1 MNQYQKISS
10 LFRQLADAFADLG
23 GGAATSGESAPDNGS
38 ADITIAGVTTKAAE
52 CRSFTKR
59 NGQTGYMT
67 KINVKMANKV
77 NGSFFANCIAWT
89 DKPEY
94 QFFAD
99 EVVEFVG
106 HFEQNNRGYW
116 DFIISKDGNLKPK
129 THGAESSGSSK
140 NNETD
145 DDDEPF

>member
-59 NGQTGYMT
+59 N
-67 KINVKMANKV
+67 
-77 NGSFFANCIAWT
+77 
-89 DKPEY
+89 
-94 QFFAD
+94 
-99 EVVEFVG
+99 
-106 HFEQNNRGYW
+106 
-116 DFIISKDGNLKPK
+116 
-129 THGAESSGSSK
+129 
-140 NNETD
+140 
-145 DDDEPF
+145 